1 MSLRDLYSILTT
13 EVLVMFP
20 AMTSNPGQPT
30 LECQL
35 QIRPPAVTCTP
46 GFQHIPTMGFPSGAH
61 NPQTTTPQKYLCNR
75 AHTLW
80 WNLPSHPQHGDKTSP
95 LTSDT
100 RPVWFTLVNLNFMQF
115 HERKFHEIPLISVC
129 YSQKIFPSSH
139 IYFKPFIFKGRLDI
153 TWMSSCSWVGS
164 SAREEECS
172 ILHNSVLDLSL
183 GHQIPPPHTGALVPT
198 KKEHNLKRNMESV
211 SDTGRG
217 NQGWESS
224 VEAKPFMRY
233 PKIFDSIFLMAKV
246 RKTTTTK
253 SSRGKI
259 KHFHNCCHTV
269 CRKAAQS
276 FVLCSD

>member
-1 MSLRDLYSILTT
+1 MGGHLDQVRPYTEPLLHHTGCKSIWEILGALWAPGWHFQTHPRQLGAASEYDTDFIKWFYNLQGKEQKMSLRDVYSILTT

-46 GFQHIPTMGFPSGAH
+46 GFQHIPTMEFPSGAH

-129 YSQKIFPSSH
+129 YSQKFS
-139 IYFKPFIFKGRLDI
+139 LI
-153 TWMSSCSWVGS
+153 TQ
-164 SAREEECS
+164 
-172 ILHNSVLDLSL
+172 LL
-183 GHQIPPPHTGALVPT
+183 
-198 KKEHNLKRNMESV
+198 
-211 SDTGRG
+211 
-217 NQGWESS
+217 
-224 VEAKPFMRY
+224 
-233 PKIFDSIFLMAKV
+233 
-246 RKTTTTK
+246 
-253 SSRGKI
+253 
-259 KHFHNCCHTV
+259 
-269 CRKAAQS
+269 
-276 FVLCSD
+276 